1 MKSQRGT
8 IQQLI
13 AKNGLLDD
21 REYFYGVDTRG
32 IRRSIA
38 IIPIVCGGFDWEYEA
53 EEEVRS
59 EVLKS
64 AEGVK
69 LRAETWREFFQQVD
83 TSGYS
88 KVYINTEG
96 IAKLSHSRI
105 KKSPMTEEQR
115 KLEEKERS
123 LKADHDILKGLLKL
137 WEASHYKDAHGK
149 WHEYESDNEN
159 EIEGDEETAYAKTCI
174 PVSIKEG
181 EENKNPEEE
190 EKIGYN
196 FAIYGDLK
204 ILVRIAQ
211 SIALPLLPMSLW
223 MSSTLSLFAQ
233 CALEAAGLR
242 VKPEHIHL
250 PSINDDSTI
259 MRHDDFVNQ
268 LINDAVNAHYNEFRW
283 QIKKIKRIK
292 NELDVEMGQID
303 FKEFDWK
310 EK

>member
-13 AKNGLLDD
+13 ARNDLLDD
-21 REYFYGVDTRG
+21 KECFYGVDTIG
-32 IRRSIA
+32 LRRSVA
-38 IIPIVCGGFDWEYEA
+38 IIPILCGGFDWEYEA
-53 EEEVRS
+53 EEEVKK

-69 LRAETWREFFQQVD
+69 LRAETWGEFFQQVD

-88 KVYINTEG
+88 KVYINPEG
-96 IAKLSHSRI
+96 IAKISHSRI

-115 KLEEKERS
+115 KLAEKEKS
-123 LKADHDILKGLLKL
+123 LQADHDILKGLLKL
-137 WEASHYKDAHGK
+137 WEASHYKDARGK
-149 WHEYESDNEN
+149 WHEYESDNEDGT
-159 EIEGDEETAYAKTCI
+159 EGDEETAYAKTCI
-174 PVSIKEG
+174 PVPIKEG

-204 ILVRIAQ
+204 ILVHIAQ

-223 MSSTLSLFAQ
+223 MSSTLGLFAQ

-268 LINDAVNAHYNEFRW
+268 LVNDAVNAHYNEFRW

-292 NELDVEMGQID
+292 NELDIEMGQID

>member
-13 AKNGLLDD
+13 ARNGLLDD
-21 REYFYGVDTRG
+21 KECFYGVDTIG
-32 IRRSIA
+32 IRRSVA
-38 IIPIVCGGFDWEYEA
+38 VVPIVCGGFDWEPEA
-53 EEEVRS
+53 EEEVKQ

-64 AEGVK
+64 AEGVR

-83 TSGYS
+83 TSDYS
-88 KVYINTEG
+88 KVYINPEG

-105 KKSPMTEEQR
+105 KKSPMTGEQR

-149 WHEYESDNEN
+149 WHEYESDNEYGT
-159 EIEGDEETAYAKTCI
+159 EGDEEAAYAKTCI
-174 PVSIKEG
+174 PVSVKKG
-181 EENKNPEEE
+181 EENKNSEEK

-196 FAIYGDLK
+196 FAIYGALQ
-204 ILVRIAQ
+204 ILVHIAQ

-223 MSSTLSLFAQ
+223 MSSTLGLFAQ
-233 CALEAAGLR
+233 YAPEAIGLK
-242 VKPEHIHL
+242 VKPDHIHL
-250 PSINDDSTI
+250 LSINDDSTI

-268 LINDAVNAHYNEFRW
+268 LVNDAVNAHYNEFRW
-283 QIKKIKRIK
+283 QIKKIERVK

>member
-8 IQQLI
+8 IKQLI
-13 AKNGLLDD
+13 TKNGLLGD
-21 REYFYGVDTRG
+21 RRIFKGTD
-32 IRRSIA
+32 SIQLRCSVA
-38 IIPIVCGGFDWEYEA
+38 IIPIEVGGFDWEPNA
-53 EEEVRS
+53 EEKIRNEVI
-59 EVLKS
+59 KS
-64 AEGVK
+64 AEGIE
-69 LRAETWREFFQQVD
+69 LRAETWGEFFQQVD
-83 TSGYS
+83 TSDYS
-88 KVYINTEG
+88 KVYINPEG
-96 IAKLSHSRI
+96 IAKISHSRI

-137 WEASHYKDAHGK
+137 WEASHYKDARGK
-149 WHEYESDNEN
+149 WHEYESDNEDG
-159 EIEGDEETAYAKTCI
+159 IEGGKEAAYARTCI
-174 PVSIKEG
+174 PVPIKEG

-204 ILVRIAQ
+204 ILVHIAQ

-223 MSSTLSLFAQ
+223 ISSTLSLFAQ
-233 CALEAAGLR
+233 CALETVGLR

-259 MRHDDFVNQ
+259 MRHDDFVNH
-268 LINDAVNAHYNEFRW
+268 LVNDAVNAHYNEFRW

-303 FKEFDWK
+303 FKEFEWK